1 MRRHPFIERRISLD
15 TAACYPIW
23 PSAAY
28 ELRVCQVG
36 RCPNEVI
43 ELRFV
48 HYVNLEDCWV
58 IARLPAI
65 AACRLAGALLEVDQA
80 RIDRSNDRGMWE
92 PPGWNADELI

>member
-1 MRRHPFIERRISLD
+1 MRKNPFIERRIDLD
-15 TAACYPIW
+15 TAACYPIY

-48 HYVNLEDCWV
+48 HYQDPEDSWV

-65 AACRLAGALLEVDQA
+65 AAARLAGALLDVDAA
-80 RIDRSNDRGMWE
+80 RIERDKDPDMWE
-92 PPGWNADELI
+92 PPGWTAY